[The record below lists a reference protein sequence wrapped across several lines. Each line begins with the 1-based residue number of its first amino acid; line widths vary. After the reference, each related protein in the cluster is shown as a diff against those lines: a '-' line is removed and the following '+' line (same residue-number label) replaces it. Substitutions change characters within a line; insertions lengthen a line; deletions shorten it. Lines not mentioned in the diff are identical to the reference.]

1 MSGSGQE
8 STHRTIERVARESY
22 GRLVAYLSSHTRDV
36 AGAEDALSEALVA
49 ALTAWP
55 RDGMPQNPE
64 AWLLT
69 TARRALIDVMRHQQV
84 VLASEPTLLLL
95 KEDSTEATL
104 STTFPDERLKLLFVC
119 AHPAIDP
126 AMHTPLMLQTV
137 LGLDAARIA
146 GAFLVSPKTM
156 GQRLVRAKTKIR
168 DGGIQFEVPEEH
180 ELSQRLDA
188 VLEAIYAAFG
198 IGWDDVAGVDQPGR
212 DLAEEAIWLA
222 RVLLQLLPEE
232 AEVRGLLALMLY
244 CEARRASR
252 RGPDGRYVPLSKQDT
267 KQWSLPLIEEAERHL
282 AEAFRQ
288 GRSGR
293 FQLEA
298 AIQSVHAERAPSGR
312 IDWAAIAIFYEQL
325 IRISPTLGTRTGYA
339 AAIAETNGPEAGLA
353 VLDAIALDDVSGYQ
367 PYWAVRAHLLQRL
380 GKTPEALDAYNRAI
394 GLAED
399 PAVREFLLQK
409 RG

>member
-1 MSGSGQE
+1 MSGNAQDDV
-8 STHRTIERVARESY
+8 HRTVERVARESY

-36 AGAEDALSEALVA
+36 AGAEDALSEALIA

-55 RDGMPQNPE
+55 RDGVPQNPE

-69 TARRALIDVMRHQQV
+69 TARHSLVDFIRHQRV

-95 KEDSTEATL
+95 KENSTEATL
-104 STTFPDERLKLLFVC
+104 ATQFPDERLKLLFVC

-146 GAFLVSPKTM
+146 GAFLIPPKTM
-156 GQRLVRAKTKIR
+156 GQRLVRAKIKIR
-168 DGGIQFEVPEEH
+168 HGGIPFEIPQDR

-198 IGWDDVAGVDQPGR
+198 IGWDDMVGADQRGR

-222 RVLLQLLPEE
+222 RVLLQLMPNE
-232 AEVRGLLALMLY
+232 AEARGLLALMLH
-244 CEARRASR
+244 CEARRAAR
-252 RGPDGRYVPLSKQDT
+252 RGPKGQYVPLSQQDPN
-267 KQWSLPLIEEAERHL
+267 QWSLPLIEEAERHL
-282 AEAFRQ
+282 AEAVKH

-298 AIQSVHAERAPSGR
+298 AIQSVHAERARSGR
-312 IDWAAIAIFYEQL
+312 IDWSAITLFYEHL
-325 IRISPTLGTRTGYA
+325 IRVSPTLGTRTGYA
-339 AAIAETNGPEAGLA
+339 AAISEANGPEGGLA
-353 VLDAIALDDVSGYQ
+353 VLDAIELDLVSGYQ

-380 GKTPEALDAYNRAI
+380 GKRPEALDAYDRAI

-399 PAVREFLLQK
+399 RAVREFLLQK